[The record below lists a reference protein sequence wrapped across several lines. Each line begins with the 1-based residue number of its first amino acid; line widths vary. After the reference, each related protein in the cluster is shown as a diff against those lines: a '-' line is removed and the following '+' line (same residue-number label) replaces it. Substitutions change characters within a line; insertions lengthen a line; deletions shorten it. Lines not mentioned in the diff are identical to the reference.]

1 MVDQWTKIKLEISK
15 NPDYRIHFYFMNP
28 HIKYHEIITL
38 WKFAWQN
45 QNIPVGVRVLG
56 RPTLGSWINVPLW
69 HVCHQRGSTVST
81 TYLSCLLFLADRSS
95 PEAGLLFFLGGI
107 TLLKQSEELQ
117 DRRLPTRHSE
127 EHKSK
132 DCHVKTLL
140 KTTTTEWRAS
150 TVYATKGL
158 YVTCKC
164 YKVKLWFLVP
174 LWENVTHTIWILSK
188 SLTWSSAKLL

>member
-1 MVDQWTKIKLEISK
+1 MVDQWPKIKLEISK
-15 NPDYRIHFYFMNP
+15 NPDYLTRFYFMNP
-28 HIKYHEIITL
+28 HIKYHKNYTV
-38 WKFAWQN
+38 FAWQN
-45 QNIPVGVRVLG
+45 QNDIPVGVRVPG
-56 RPTLGSWINVPLW
+56 RHTLGSCISVPLW
-69 HVCHQRGSTVST
+69 HVCHQRGSTVSA
-81 TYLSCLLFLADRSS
+81 TYLSCLLFLAERSS

-140 KTTTTEWRAS
+140 KNTTTEWRAL

-158 YVTCKC
+158 YVTWKC
-164 YKVKLWFLVP
+164 YKVKIWFLVP
-174 LWENVTHTIWILSK
+174 LWENVTHTIWILGR
-188 SLTWSSAKLL
+188 SLTWSSAKLP